1 MADIYYNA
9 KDLYFEYGD
18 FTPATEETC
27 GVYFLSSNTKMLA
40 LALIQHYGKWRNRYT
55 TDLSLETK
63 PKLTEAE
70 YDEIFTIVDLAIK
83 ELMADCNLD
92 RMSHSLTEIEFTL
105 KHLLTKLT
113 DETEIKFFIDKP
125 AEPPKLEDGT
135 WDLTVNNAI
144 TSPGMSVFMVGSLLE
159 NNSITDVLKI
169 ATLDDGTIQFPDI
182 NPFNLESKLD
192 GIRTDINLSQVHFT
206 GEWTSL
212 FNWFASSFRESP
224 YSPAAFLNNPFGT
237 NTIYQMMLESLN
249 SVEKTYTT
257 ITIPFYGSI
266 SVPKWLRTDS
276 FLADI
281 NQNIATSFNENYDSN
296 TRLAT
301 NSYFRYLHTWLNSD
315 WKLFQ
320 TVSEEIRDCICEAK
334 SWLEQIN
341 IALWGDDSTPQLQF
355 IKNSIDNTT
364 TAIQGLDL
372 SPTINNTVNVDPTP
386 VTVNVDPT
394 PVTVNVDTCCDELVE
409 ATRDNGDAIS
419 EARKEIVKS
428 IENDG
433 TITTDNGDGTYTT
446 NPIVKPD
453 VPIDPTIE
461 DSPDSTTYQ
470 TVSLTKLGNSQDAVC
485 GFIYY
490 SLSQFADFM
499 EYLIGWMDGLV
510 YIIKATGIDKWAISQ
525 LGIITMAT
533 NNIYIGKLGKFI
545 IRGIASKYMGLGGV
559 VVSGLPEYIREV
571 RDDLSCGSN
580 RDDLDVGKF
589 EGEVIQA
596 LQVLSLQNQ
605 QLDFA
610 SYLIHIFYSYG
621 LYSPL
626 ENATGINIASYA
638 QYCPCPL
645 EGDFSGHWY
654 NNDAVNPYHL
664 YLTANGSGEGW
675 NGLSATGGQYYQ
687 NYFDMVQDVN
697 NPLFT
702 SGKATVYNNVMG
714 TLSGVFNGVSFTLN
728 QAKDQIT
735 MDNGIVFTKVV

>member
-1 MADIYYNA
+1 MQLRLGANTQQEIDNA
-9 KDLYFEYGD
+9 GGML
-18 FTPATEETC
+18 
-27 GVYFLSSNTKMLA
+27 VYFNCPKDTPEIRENLRGLILCLA
-40 LALIQHYGKWRNRYT
+40 RARFYQDNPLKDVRFGYTAKALDGIEVHFMSDELLNRGVN
-55 TDLSLETK
+55 SL
-63 PKLTEAE
+63 
-70 YDEIFTIVDLAIK
+70 I
-83 ELMADCNLD
+83 
-92 RMSHSLTEIEFTL
+92 EIEFTL
-105 KHLLTKLT
+105 KHLLTKFT
-113 DETEIKFFIDKP
+113 DETDIKFFIDKP
-125 AEPPKLEDGT
+125 GEPAKLEDGT
-135 WDLTVNNAI
+135 WDLADNKTLQ
-144 TSPGMSVFMVGSLLE
+144 SPGMSVFTVGSLLE

-192 GIRTDINLSQVHFT
+192 GIREDINITQVHFT

-224 YSPAAFLNNPFGT
+224 YSPVAFLNNPFGT

-296 TRLAT
+296 TRLAS

-341 IALWGDDSTPQLQF
+341 IALWGDDSTSLLQF
-355 IKNSIDNTT
+355 IKNSIDGTK
-364 TAIQGLDL
+364 TAIEGLDL
-372 SPTINNTVNVDPTP
+372 SPTINNNVTVDPTP

-394 PVTVNVDTCCDELVE
+394 PVTVNACCDELVE

-419 EARKEIVKS
+419 EAIKEIVKA
-428 IENDG
+428 IDNDG

-446 NPIVKPD
+446 KPIVKPD

-470 TVSLTKLGNSQDAVC
+470 TVSITKLGNSHDAMC

-490 SLSQFADFM
+490 SLSQFADFLDN
-499 EYLIGWMDGLV
+499 LIGWLD
-510 YIIKATGIDKWAISQ
+510 IITPFILSTGIDKWANG
-525 LGIITMAT
+525 LVGT
-533 NNIYIGKLGKFI
+533 NGEVLNAVHIGKMPKVTMRQI
-545 IRGIASKYMGLGGV
+545 ASKWVGIASIVGGV
-559 VVSGLPEYIREV
+559 LPDLIREI
-571 RDDLSCGSN
+571 RDDMACGSAN
-580 RDDLDVGKF
+580 TDRSIF
-589 EGEVIQA
+589 EIEREVINFMQTYS
-596 LQVLSLQNQ
+596 LNNQVL
-605 QLDFA
+605 DFV
-610 SYLIHIFYSYG
+610 SFVLHTHYSYG
-621 LYSPL
+621 LFSPL
-626 ENATGINIASYA
+626 ENATGINISDYA

-654 NNDAVNPYHL
+654 NNNASDPYHL

-675 NGLSATGGQYYQ
+675 NGLTVEGGQYYQ

-714 TLSGVFNGVSFTLN
+714 TLSGVFNGVTFTLN
-728 QAKDQIT
+728 STKDMVT
-735 MDNGIVFTKVV
+735 MDNGIQFTKV